1 MKVAETAKRTYHL
14 QGPLERRKDG
24 MTAKSG
30 LQSRQQ
36 RHALFAQRGHIA
48 ANARKGLRSRTAAE
62 APGDLLLHAG
72 PCADRAPPNCYQNP
86 RGGLPGR
93 AGTPAGVCAAD
104 PADCGRDFVYSAR
117 VCQAAPAHAD
127 ATDLL

>member
-1 MKVAETAKRTYHL
+1 
-14 QGPLERRKDG
+14 

-62 APGDLLLHAG
+62 APGDLLLHFDHAQIALRQIVIKIHAEVFQEEQDRLLVFAQPIQQIAG
-72 PCADRAPPNCYQNP
+72 
-86 RGGLPGR
+86 
-93 AGTPAGVCAAD
+93 GTL
-104 PADCGRDFVYSAR
+104 FT
-117 VCQAAPAHAD
+117 APAHAD
-127 ATDLL
+127 AADLLQ